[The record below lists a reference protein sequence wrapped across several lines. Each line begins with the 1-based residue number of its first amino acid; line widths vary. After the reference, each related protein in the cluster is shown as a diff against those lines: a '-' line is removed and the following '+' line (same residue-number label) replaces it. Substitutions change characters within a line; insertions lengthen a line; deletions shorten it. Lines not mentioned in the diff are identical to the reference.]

1 MLAQVEWRLRADA
14 TRVAVCHVLR
24 RPWLS
29 MRRTTSRSNLATSRK
44 APSEALINPAT
55 RPIPAR
61 PLSEPTARVN
71 LLPTQPSLRSPLVPE
86 SVSAFIGE

>member
-1 MLAQVEWRLRADA
+1 MLVQVEWCLRADG
-14 TRVAVCHVLR
+14 TRVTACHVLR

-29 MRRTTSRSNLATSRK
+29 MRRTTSRSNLAISRK

-55 RPIPAR
+55 RPTPAR
-61 PLSEPTARVN
+61 PLSDPIARVN